1 MKRKIGFIG
10 CYSHDVIL
18 MLTKALGS
26 MGKRVLLRDCNSQ
39 HTLQVSVPM
48 PEGVNKGE
56 TLFEYD
62 GFLFT
67 ERSDDCGIPEECE
80 IEIIDF
86 GMGGEKEAV
95 TGCSDLIVISDMLLH
110 HIRRL
115 QTTIIPREVVRAC
128 IMRDA
133 YETVC
138 SREPE
143 VQSFL
148 SSFQNKNIFFLPSD
162 FRDVKNRYVCESLHE
177 YNISKASAEMRE
189 VMYRLVGIFCPGYSE
204 KEIRR
209 RIRAGERRQ
218 YR

>member
-39 HTLQVSVPM
+39 HTLQVSVPI
-48 PEGVNKGE
+48 PEGVNAEK
-56 TLFEYD
+56 TVFEYD

-67 ERSDDCGIPEECE
+67 ERSDAHGILEECE

-86 GMGGEKEAV
+86 GMGGIKEEV

-115 QTTIIPREVVRAC
+115 QATMIPREGVRAC
-128 IMRDA
+128 IMRDS
-133 YETVC
+133 YEAVC
-138 SREPE
+138 NREPE

-148 SSFQNKNIFFLPSD
+148 RSFPNKSVFYLPSD
-162 FRDVKNRYVCESLHE
+162 YRDVKNRYVCESLHE
-177 YNISKASAEMRE
+177 YNISKASSEMRD
-189 VMYRLVGIFCPGYSE
+189 VMYRLVGIFCPECSE

-209 RIRAGERRQ
+209 KIRVGERRS